1 MKKAGPTPEARRPH
15 LLIGPWMHAI
25 NVSQKLAGVDYGAGS
40 LVDLDGLICR
50 WFDYWLKGVQNGVN
64 DAKPVSVFVMGVNRW
79 YQEQD
84 WPLPQT
90 QWTKYYLGSSGK
102 ANSLKGEGRLST
114 ERPTGAF
121 DSYTYDPAKPTLSP
135 FTGGHVDGAVDA
147 RLPAIGDEVL
157 VYDTPVLKEPVEVT
171 GPISAKLYA
180 ATSAGDTDWMV
191 RLIDVYP
198 NGYAALLC
206 DGVLRARYRDPDK
219 NGAFNAQKLST
230 IEPDK
235 VYEYTIDFW
244 RATGNVFLAGHKI
257 RVEISSSYFP
267 YYLPNLNTGAD
278 NNAYET
284 KRVVARQK
292 VYHTAEYPSHVVLP
306 IISRK

>member
-1 MKKAGPTPEARRPH
+1 M
-15 LLIGPWMHAI
+15 
-25 NVSQKLAGVDYGAGS
+25 
-40 LVDLDGLICR
+40 
-50 WFDYWLKGVQNGVN
+50 
-64 DAKPVSVFVMGVNRW
+64 
-79 YQEQD
+79 
-84 WPLPQT
+84 
-90 QWTKYYLGSSGK
+90 
-102 ANSLKGEGRLST
+102 
-114 ERPTGAF
+114 
-121 DSYTYDPAKPTLSP
+121 
-135 FTGGHVDGAVDA
+135 
-147 RLPAIGDEVL
+147 L

-180 ATSAGDTDWMV
+180 ATSARDTDWMV

-198 NGYAALLC
+198 DGYAALLC

-219 NGAFNAQKLST
+219 NGAFNAHKLST

-244 RATGNVFLAGHKI
+244 RATGNVFLPGHKI
-257 RVEISSSYFP
+257 RIEISSSYFP

-284 KRVVARQK
+284 KPVVARQK

-306 IISRK
+306 VIPRR